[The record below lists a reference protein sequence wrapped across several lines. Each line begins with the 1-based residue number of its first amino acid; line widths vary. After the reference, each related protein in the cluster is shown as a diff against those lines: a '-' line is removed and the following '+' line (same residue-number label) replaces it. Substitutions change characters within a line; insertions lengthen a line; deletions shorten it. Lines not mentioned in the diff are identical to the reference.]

1 MEIKKRLRVNG
12 NPEIN
17 AVLLNDEGEE
27 YPVFLESLHN
37 TIIFPELMK
46 SGYSLISL
54 PYGFVKNGVAFDQL
68 PVEDFSCD
76 MITQERMYNSIG
88 AKLDYNEIKKNVNE
102 KEAVGRPIPPTNY
115 TIFTKEDLFKYLDAV
130 AVTSVEDDFMP
141 LNYFVAPEARLT
153 LKEYQSL
160 DYLKYVQA
168 IDKRRIMSV
177 RKFRRLVEWLKQF
190 GLPVN
195 YTVQDVLDAYFAW
208 GFDGLDFT
216 VMNCRRENRS
226 TILHPKRN
234 NNAPAIRR
242 TQGLIDKMGNLLTP
256 LNEKDVVWKL
266 PNNDPTYISDLTKD
280 LVGMNDTKVVEY
292 QCSSRQEVTILEGP
306 QFNITYSHDTLLMQ
320 QRTYNPIRIES
331 PVESGAYIETRLAL
345 PSNEQELYEM
355 CLITSLARMLYAM
368 RKPKVKYTS
377 YHALTVSGCN
387 PRTALDYVL
396 TQFDLS
402 KDIRNLSEDDVPR
415 IFDADLN
422 DFLEGNLNND
432 DAKSFLQDVIDGV
445 FNIDNIAKAKDI
457 EAMTSI
463 QSVFNEIYA
472 IHNVMGISLKE
483 IYEKFRNIKSED
495 KVLIFENNDIRHL
508 MDVSPIEVC
517 KNGYKRDILDYDLQ
531 KAKDC
536 TFFTYV
542 TMVAREIG
550 VEGCRRHV
558 GVEFFMVDRNKKA
571 VKTIIDNL
579 LSMYEEKVYTTISDV
594 QKQVQAMNRNYMFAL
609 MRFFEIA
616 LKGTITWPSYLGG
629 GTQPAMP
636 SDISAARANIQTK
649 IESTTTM
656 CLFSTNSLSASQL
669 SFNGYCVNAY
679 ITPEYVIP
687 RGNSPIHEVAF
698 NAAWYDWEHENP
710 DVYAQLVGLNV
721 LPAGFKSWS
730 YRYPTEQFVERDPMD
745 FEDINSL
752 DYYFNNSQQEL
763 ASYPVDMEFT
773 SVTHPVEYMY
783 PGLVDAD
790 KEIKPLAVPRE
801 GIPVV
806 RIGITRDIVKDDY
819 ADILIPTEEE
829 EIDQYIR
836 LFHGFDAEA
845 LILVPDAY
853 MQIPSDKEAS
863 LVVSPASGTIYT
875 TDTQQII
882 NYRRIGELD
891 PNRYPVK
898 NIYGRIYLLKEANG
912 RIWEVR
918 V

>member
-1 MEIKKRLRVNG
+1 
-12 NPEIN
+12 
-17 AVLLNDEGEE
+17 
-27 YPVFLESLHN
+27 
-37 TIIFPELMK
+37 
-46 SGYSLISL
+46 
-54 PYGFVKNGVAFDQL
+54 
-68 PVEDFSCD
+68 
-76 MITQERMYNSIG
+76 
-88 AKLDYNEIKKNVNE
+88 
-102 KEAVGRPIPPTNY
+102 
-115 TIFTKEDLFKYLDAV
+115 
-130 AVTSVEDDFMP
+130 
-141 LNYFVAPEARLT
+141 
-153 LKEYQSL
+153 
-160 DYLKYVQA
+160 
-168 IDKRRIMSV
+168 
-177 RKFRRLVEWLKQF
+177 
-190 GLPVN
+190 
-195 YTVQDVLDAYFAW
+195 
-208 GFDGLDFT
+208 
-216 VMNCRRENRS
+216 
-226 TILHPKRN
+226 
-234 NNAPAIRR
+234 
-242 TQGLIDKMGNLLTP
+242 
-256 LNEKDVVWKL
+256 
-266 PNNDPTYISDLTKD
+266 
-280 LVGMNDTKVVEY
+280 
-292 QCSSRQEVTILEGP
+292 
-306 QFNITYSHDTLLMQ
+306 
-320 QRTYNPIRIES
+320 
-331 PVESGAYIETRLAL
+331 
-345 PSNEQELYEM
+345 
-355 CLITSLARMLYAM
+355 
-368 RKPKVKYTS
+368 
-377 YHALTVSGCN
+377 
-387 PRTALDYVL
+387 
-396 TQFDLS
+396 
-402 KDIRNLSEDDVPR
+402 
-415 IFDADLN
+415 
-422 DFLEGNLNND
+422 
-432 DAKSFLQDVIDGV
+432 
-445 FNIDNIAKAKDI
+445 
-457 EAMTSI
+457 
-463 QSVFNEIYA
+463 
-472 IHNVMGISLKE
+472 
-483 IYEKFRNIKSED
+483 
-495 KVLIFENNDIRHL
+495 
-508 MDVSPIEVC
+508 
-517 KNGYKRDILDYDLQ
+517 
-531 KAKDC
+531 
-536 TFFTYV
+536 
-542 TMVAREIG
+542 
-550 VEGCRRHV
+550 
-558 GVEFFMVDRNKKA
+558 
-571 VKTIIDNL
+571 
-579 LSMYEEKVYTTISDV
+579 
-594 QKQVQAMNRNYMFAL
+594 
-609 MRFFEIA
+609 
-616 LKGTITWPSYLGG
+616 
-629 GTQPAMP
+629 
-636 SDISAARANIQTK
+636 
-649 IESTTTM
+649 M